1 MSEQIFREI
10 KPRFYRKVRVV
21 YQDENKT
28 CAYAIHNGRWSV
40 FDTKTSRRT
49 SRGLRVMR
57 KLTFELRSPIH
68 QQNAIQ
74 AIQQILP
81 DPTKPIVVSI
91 QERNRSLDQNRKLWA
106 CLGDVSRQVEWHGRW
121 LDAESWKCVF
131 TAALKQQDVVP
142 NLAGNGFVVIGQSTS
157 RMRVS
162 EFAEL
167 LELIQ
172 AFGTERGVKWS
183 DEARLALEW
192 KARWGDRAA

>member
-1 MSEQIFREI
+1 M
-10 KPRFYRKVRVV
+10 KCVKY
-21 YQDENKT
+21 
-28 CAYAIHNGRWSV
+28 H
-40 FDTKTSRRT
+40 
-49 SRGLRVMR
+49 
-57 KLTFELRSPIH
+57 LTNESIRY
-68 QQNAIQ
+68 NAIQ
-74 AIQQILP
+74 YLRTCDLDI
-81 DPTKPIVVSI
+81 IVEFK
-91 QERNRSLDQNRKLWA
+91 QRNRSLDQNRKLWA
-106 CLGDVSRQVEWHGRW
+106 CLGDVSRQVNWHGRW

-142 NLAGNGFVVIGQSTS
+142 NLSGNGFVVIGQSTS

-192 KARWGDRAA
+192 KRGLETPHETLLPLRRKQRRLSIPAKSTLLAPMVYQM

>member
-1 MSEQIFREI
+1 M
-10 KPRFYRKVRVV
+10 K
-21 YQDENKT
+21 
-28 CAYAIHNGRWSV
+28 
-40 FDTKTSRRT
+40 
-49 SRGLRVMR
+49 
-57 KLTFELRSPIH
+57 KLTFEIRSPAH
-68 QQNAIQ
+68 QQNAIH
-74 AIQQILP
+74 AVQQILP
-81 DPTKPIVVSI
+81 DPTKPIVVTI

-157 RMRVS
+157 RMRVG

-192 KARWGDRAA
+192 KARWGDRAAWLSNQIRQHTTRTAGKRRFGFLMHWILSLDSGWIRQRATKMLCVLTG

>member
-1 MSEQIFREI
+1 
-10 KPRFYRKVRVV
+10 
-21 YQDENKT
+21 
-28 CAYAIHNGRWSV
+28 
-40 FDTKTSRRT
+40 
-49 SRGLRVMR
+49 MR

-81 DPTKPIVVSI
+81 DPTKPIVVTI

-172 AFGTERGVKWS
+172 AFVQSVALSGQTKRDWLWS
-183 DEARLALEW
+183 GKRDGEIGLHDYQIKYASTRQGLLAN
-192 KARWGDRAA
+192 AALAF

>member
-1 MSEQIFREI
+1 MLSICSW
-10 KPRFYRKVRVV
+10 YSASTVRSIGFSALSTR
-21 YQDENKT
+21 D
-28 CAYAIHNGRWSV
+28 
-40 FDTKTSRRT
+40 F
-49 SRGLRVMR
+49 GLRFSER
-57 KLTFELRSPIH
+57 IGRL
-68 QQNAIQ
+68 
-74 AIQQILP
+74 QQILP
-81 DPTKPIVVSI
+81 DPTKPIVVTI

-157 RMRVS
+157 RMRVN

-167 LELIQ
+167 LE
-172 AFGTERGVKWS
+172 FGTERGVKWS